1 MINGISL
8 RDVYRN
14 NREISDLQILR
25 KLRLKYPRN
34 PLIGYLNINSLRNKI
49 IDVRELIGRLQLDYF
64 VISETK
70 LDSSFPS
77 AQFHVVDYEI
87 RNRRDRNKS
96 GGRLIEF
103 VKKGIITKR
112 LKDLETNLS
121 ETICTQITISK
132 KRWFCMS
139 VYRPPTSSNIDT
151 FFAEL
156 TISLSKAV
164 NKFDNLII
172 MGDFNIDITK
182 KDCSGFDKLEELRDT
197 FNLTNLIKSETCCI
211 NNHKS
216 TIDLFFTNKP
226 LSFQGTSTETG
237 LSDCHKLITTFMRS
251 FVSRLKPKIIF
262 FRNYKKF
269 DETKFLAD
277 LKNTNFSFTSADP
290 NENYLFLTNS
300 FSKIVEK
307 HVPLKQKTLRGNHSP
322 FVSKELRKAIYTRS
336 RFRNRFL
343 KNPDEINRK
352 LYKQQRNKCVS
363 IRRKSIQHYFSN
375 ITSNGIITNKIFG
388 KQ

>member
-1 MINGISL
+1 
-8 RDVYRN
+8 
-14 NREISDLQILR
+14 
-25 KLRLKYPRN
+25 
-34 PLIGYLNINSLRNKI
+34 
-49 IDVRELIGRLQLDYF
+49 
-64 VISETK
+64 
-70 LDSSFPS
+70 
-77 AQFHVVDYEI
+77 
-87 RNRRDRNKS
+87 
-96 GGRLIEF
+96 
-103 VKKGIITKR
+103 
-112 LKDLETNLS
+112 
-121 ETICTQITISK
+121 
-132 KRWFCMS
+132 
-139 VYRPPTSSNIDT
+139 
-151 FFAEL
+151 
-156 TISLSKAV
+156 
-164 NKFDNLII
+164 

-226 LSFQGTSTETG
+226 LSLQGTSTTETG

-269 DETKFLAD
+269 EETKFLAD

-322 FVSKELRKAIYTRS
+322 FVSKELRKAILPLTG
-336 RFRNRFL
+336 L
-343 KNPDEINRK
+343 KQTK
-352 LYKQQRNKCVS
+352 
-363 IRRKSIQHYFSN
+363 
-375 ITSNGIITNKIFG
+375 
-388 KQ
+388 